1 MKKLV
6 YLFAV
11 VAIMLSFS
19 SCGSSNSPKGAAEE
33 YMKLTMKGDFEKIME
48 ISYFT
53 DKIEDEDRKM
63 LAGLMAS
70 GAESKAKITS
80 YKFVEEEI
88 AEDGNSAVVTYQ
100 KTLDDGTELSEH
112 VDVVLIDGKWM
123 VDGGK

>member
-19 SCGSSNSPKGAAEE
+19 SCGSSNTPKGVAEE
-33 YMKLTMKGDFEKIME
+33 YMKLSMKGDYEKIME

-53 DKIEDEDRKM
+53 DKVEDEDRKM
-63 LAGLMAS
+63 LVGLMEA
-70 GAESKAKITS
+70 GAASKAKTTS

-88 AEDGNSAVVTYQ
+88 AEDGNSAVVTFQ
-100 KTLDDGTELSEH
+100 EFLEDGEEELEH